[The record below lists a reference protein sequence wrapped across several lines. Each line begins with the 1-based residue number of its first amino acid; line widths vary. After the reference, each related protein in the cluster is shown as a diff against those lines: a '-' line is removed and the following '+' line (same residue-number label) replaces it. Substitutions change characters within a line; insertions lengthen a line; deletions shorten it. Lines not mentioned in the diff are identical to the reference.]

1 MKWKKDDIRCEYRPF
16 YVSKLFTFI
25 FILYSLFFIR
35 KLISFAVPLSTLFA
49 SSSASQFLLKSEITL
64 SVWQNIVHTCFENI
78 GYLID
83 FEE

>member
-25 FILYSLFFIR
+25 FILYSLFFILYSQAHQLR
-35 KLISFAVPLSTLFA
+35 
-49 SSSASQFLLKSEITL
+49 SSSFYFIPESKISC
-64 SVWQNIVHTCFENI
+64 SVRKHIIHTCSENI

>member
-16 YVSKLFTFI
+16 YILSFYSFYFL
-25 FILYSLFFIR
+25 LYSQAHQLRSSSFYFIR
-35 KLISFAVPLSTLFA
+35 K
-49 SSSASQFLLKSEITL
+49 SEISL
-64 SVWQNIVHTCFENI
+64 SVWQNIVHASFENI

>member
-16 YVSKLFTFI
+16 YILSFLLLSLF
-25 FILYSLFFIR
+25 FILYSQAHQLR
-35 KLISFAVPLSTLFA
+35 
-49 SSSASQFLLKSEITL
+49 SSSFYFILKSEITL
-64 SVWQNIVHTCFENI
+64 SVWQNIIHACFENI

>member
-16 YVSKLFTFI
+16 Y
-25 FILYSLFFIR
+25 ILSFLLLSLFFIR
-35 KLISFAVPLSTLFA
+35 KLISCAVPLYSLFLF
-49 SSSASQFLLKSEITL
+49 QELKISL
-64 SVWQNIVHTCFENI
+64 SVWQNIIHACFENI

>member
-25 FILYSLFFIR
+25 FILYSLF
-35 KLISFAVPLSTLFA
+35 A
-49 SSSASQFLLKSEITL
+49 SSSASQFLLKSEISL
-64 SVWQNIVHTCFENI
+64 SVWKHIIHASFENI

>member
-1 MKWKKDDIRCEYRPF
+1 MEKRAIFDANTALF
-16 YVSKLFTFI
+16 YSKL
-25 FILYSLFFIR
+25 LFF
-35 KLISFAVPLSTLFA
+35 LLSTLFA

-64 SVWQNIVHTCFENI
+64 SVWQNIIHASFENI